1 MERNFT
7 TDEKERLKKICE
19 IKKSKYDFDLI
30 DAISDTFLWIQKSIG
45 FLDISNYVGDVN
57 EYHRKI
63 IDMRNY
69 EAGQID
75 QIFAEVGFIDAET
88 AENFNELKSN
98 IDLIIQKIQALQS
111 CIQPS
116 SHSFTTAGII
126 EANLDVNKELTDSC
140 KKMESIYDAELSYAE
155 SQALKDGVVKSLKS
169 VLGSAVDIFTL
180 IPRLA
185 TALMRGGVVGLY
197 AEGASCV
204 WDLMD
209 DVVSVSQHLEGL
221 ILTGAAIGF
230 GAVGMNSVRSTCLAE
245 GQDVLSRDGLVD
257 ELEAEGYKE
266 IAEFASR
273 VETTNNLYKTYTSA
287 RDIKDGIFD
296 NDFKKD
302 YLKKYPELKKYFE
315 ELDQN
320 KNVAKLTKTTVD
332 ILGADNYEDFQ
343 DKVRNDIL
351 DYTEGLKP
359 VKDAVDIVKDA
370 RDVVEDIMQQNPK
383 VYDYIAKNGTN
394 RFALVN

>member
-140 KKMESIYDAELSYAE
+140 KKMESIYDAEL
-155 SQALKDGVVKSLKS
+155 
-169 VLGSAVDIFTL
+169 
-180 IPRLA
+180 
-185 TALMRGGVVGLY
+185 
-197 AEGASCV
+197 
-204 WDLMD
+204 
-209 DVVSVSQHLEGL
+209 
-221 ILTGAAIGF
+221 
-230 GAVGMNSVRSTCLAE
+230 
-245 GQDVLSRDGLVD
+245 
-257 ELEAEGYKE
+257 
-266 IAEFASR
+266 
-273 VETTNNLYKTYTSA
+273 
-287 RDIKDGIFD
+287 
-296 NDFKKD
+296 
-302 YLKKYPELKKYFE
+302 
-315 ELDQN
+315 
-320 KNVAKLTKTTVD
+320 
-332 ILGADNYEDFQ
+332 
-343 DKVRNDIL
+343 
-351 DYTEGLKP
+351 
-359 VKDAVDIVKDA
+359 
-370 RDVVEDIMQQNPK
+370 
-383 VYDYIAKNGTN
+383 
-394 RFALVN
+394 